1 MGEVNFSF
9 LSPIFSFYFFSSTEF
24 PSGLPFFTWKRKTDK
39 NKCCHFF
46 FNQILPLFF
55 SPTTFFFTI
64 PSSFLFF
71 RVRNLFSFSF
81 SEILFLFFFCLN
93 VFYCSL
99 PPHVFF
105 FNFFLLFLPFF
116 FWIFYSPPHFFFF
129 KFYKIFHFFFKIFYS
144 ESTTFIEGLQLHLV
158 NPWVFK
164 TSFGRGLL
172 EDFWTSRISK

>member
-99 PPHVFF
+99 PPMFF
-105 FNFFLLFLPFF
+105 FLIFFYFFSHFF
-116 FWIFYSPPHFFFF
+116 FWIFYSPPIFFSSNFTKFSTFF
-129 KFYKIFHFFFKIFYS
+129 SKFFTLRAQPSLK
-144 ESTTFIEGLQLHLV
+144 
-158 NPWVFK
+158 VFNY
-164 TSFGRGLL
+164 
-172 EDFWTSRISK
+172 I

>member
-55 SPTTFFFTI
+55 FPITFFFTI

-116 FWIFYSPPHFFFF
+116 FFEFFTPPPPFFFLQILQNF
-129 KFYKIFHFFFKIFYS
+129 PLFFQHFLLWEHNLHWRSSITFS
-144 ESTTFIEGLQLHLV
+144 EPMGL
-158 NPWVFK
+158 
-164 TSFGRGLL
+164 
-172 EDFWTSRISK
+172 